1 MWKPK
6 ERLRVAKEVTE
17 QLRTMILT
25 HQVRPGEKLPP
36 ERKLAETLGVN
47 RATLR
52 EAMKNLEQAG
62 LIHIRQGDGTRVL
75 DFVQTAGLDLL
86 RHLVPHGDRA
96 GLGIV
101 HDILEFRQIVGR
113 EVARLAAERAGP
125 GELARLREIAWRETA
140 SPEQTLLQDLDFYVE
155 LARATRNL
163 VFSLLLNTVAGT
175 ARSLSSLIVEVIP
188 PEAEVRLH
196 HQAVISAIEARDPEA
211 ACHAADRHLCRGK
224 EHLLRRLEGP
234 EIRVSATASAIEA
247 PR

>member
-1 MWKPK
+1 MWKPR
-6 ERLRVAKEVTE
+6 ERLRVAQEVTE
-17 QLRTMILT
+17 RLRTLILT
-25 HQVRPGEKLPP
+25 HQVRPGDKLPP

-86 RHLVPHGDRA
+86 RHLVPHGGRA

-125 GELARLREIAWRETA
+125 PELARLREIARRETTG
-140 SPEQTLLQDLDFYVE
+140 PEQSLLQDLDFYVA

-175 ARSLSSLIVEVIP
+175 VRSLSGLLVDAIP
-188 PEAEVRLH
+188 TEADVRLH
-196 HQAVISAIEARDPEA
+196 HQAVIAAIEARDPDA
-211 ACHAADRHLCRGK
+211 ACRASDQHLCRGK
-224 EHLLRRLEGP
+224 ENLLRRLEGP
-234 EIRVSATASAIEA
+234 EARVSAEA
-247 PR
+247 PA

>member
-6 ERLRVAKEVTE
+6 ERLRVAQEVTE
-17 QLRTMILT
+17 RLRTLILT
-25 HQVRPGEKLPP
+25 HQVHPGDKLPP

-86 RHLVPHGDRA
+86 RHLVHGEGR
-96 GLGIV
+96 LNLV
-101 HDILEFRQIVGR
+101 RDILEFRQIVGR

-125 GELARLREIAWRETA
+125 AELDELQEIARRETGTA
-140 SPEQTLLQDLDFYVE
+140 ELTLLQDLDFYVA

-163 VFSLLLNTVAGT
+163 VFSLLLNTVAAT
-175 ARSLSSLIVEVIP
+175 ARSLKGLLSDAIP
-188 PEAEVRLH
+188 TEAEVRHH
-196 HQAVISAIEARDPEA
+196 HQAVIAAIEARDPDA
-211 ACHAADRHLCRGK
+211 ACRASDQHLCRGK
-224 EHLLRRLEGP
+224 EHLLRRLEGA
-234 EIRVSATASAIEA
+234 EARASAA
-247 PR
+247 PREASR